1 MYQLTGI
8 LYEDGEP
15 PPGYLVYCPQLD
27 VLTQGYSVEDAQAM
41 IQDAVEGVLEI
52 LPAEEIE
59 RRLSGP
65 FPSLQERFEEED
77 EVSIAEVGRFSFAA
91 EAPVSVRATSEL
103 RMT

>member
-1 MYQLTGI
+1 MAYQLTGI

-27 VLTQGYSVEDAQAM
+27 VLTQGDSVEDAQVM
-41 IQDAVEGVLEI
+41 IQDAVEGVLEV

-65 FPSLQERFEEED
+65 LSSLRETFEAED
-77 EVSIAEVGRFSFAA
+77 EISIVEVGRFSFAV
-91 EAPVSVRATSEL
+91 EAPVSGSTVG
-103 RMT
+103 